1 MRFLSCILL
10 SLAAAVAQTTPPAA
24 FEAASIKPSA
34 PDARNTM
41 IAMPPG
47 GRLEIG
53 NMTLKEMIAS
63 AYRIQTYQISG
74 GPAWLDSIHYDISA
88 KSGKELKRDDVLLM
102 LQSLL
107 IDRFHLAIRREVR
120 QLPVYALVLAH
131 DPKRKRGEKR
141 GESPGPKLIESKAG
155 GCTEPDPV
163 NPFAVDQSRLCG
175 NFELGPD
182 GLVLTGATIGSVTP
196 MLSRL
201 LGSTVIDRT
210 GLTKTYDVSIE
221 WTPDD
226 FLSMRLP
233 QGERPAHPTG
243 PSIFTVFRDQL
254 GIAFQPQKAPVEILI
269 IQHAEKLA
277 EN

>member
-1 MRFLSCILL
+1 VFPQLH
-10 SLAAAVAQTTPPAA
+10 PAA

-34 PDARNTM
+34 PDARGTI

-63 AYRIQTYQISG
+63 AYRVQPYQISG
-74 GPAWLDSIHYDISA
+74 GPAWLDSVHYDISA
-88 KSGKELKRDDVLLM
+88 KSGNDLKRDDVLLM
-102 LQSLL
+102 LQTLL
-107 IDRFHLAIRREVR
+107 TDRFHLAIRREIR
-120 QLPVYALVLAH
+120 QLPIYALVLANN
-131 DPKRKRGEKR
+131 PRRKR

-175 NFELGPD
+175 NFELGPE
-182 GLVLTGATIGSVTP
+182 GLVLTSATIGSVTP

-201 LGSTVIDRT
+201 LGRTVIDKT

-233 QGERPAHPTG
+233 PGERPAHPAG
-243 PSIFTVFRDQL
+243 PSIFTVFRDQI
-254 GIAFQPQKAPVEILI
+254 GIAFQPQKGPVDILI
-269 IQHAEKLA
+269 IQRAEKPA

>member
-1 MRFLSCILL
+1 MKCPSPIAAELMKKARKLVWRTASWPSGTSSSSICCAISKRLTTPFPRSPPPVLTTRSCKHMRFLSCILL
-10 SLAAAVAQTTPPAA
+10 SLAAAVAQTIPPAA

-102 LQSLL
+102 LQALL

-163 NPFAVDQSRLCG
+163 NPCAVDQSRL
-175 NFELGPD
+175 
-182 GLVLTGATIGSVTP
+182 
-196 MLSRL
+196 
-201 LGSTVIDRT
+201 
-210 GLTKTYDVSIE
+210 
-221 WTPDD
+221 
-226 FLSMRLP
+226 
-233 QGERPAHPTG
+233 
-243 PSIFTVFRDQL
+243 
-254 GIAFQPQKAPVEILI
+254 
-269 IQHAEKLA
+269 
-277 EN
+277 